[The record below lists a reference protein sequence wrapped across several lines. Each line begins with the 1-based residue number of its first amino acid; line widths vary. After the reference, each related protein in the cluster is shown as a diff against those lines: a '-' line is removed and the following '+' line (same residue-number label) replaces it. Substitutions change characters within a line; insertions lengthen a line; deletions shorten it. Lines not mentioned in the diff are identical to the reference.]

1 MASYPLLDQIETP
14 ADLRRLPREQL
25 PGLCEELRAFIP
37 ATTAGKAGHIRSS
50 LAVTELTVAL
60 HYQLRTPEDILI
72 WDVGHQAYV
81 HKVLTGRKKDFHL
94 NRQPD
99 GPSGFTRRE
108 ESPYD
113 PFGAGHSS
121 TALSA
126 LAGFAQ
132 ADRARGHARKRVAVV
147 GDGALNGGMAY
158 EALNFMGQEGYDV
171 CLVLN
176 DNQSSIDPNVGALQQ
191 KDSYQDWFEALGF
204 SYRPCPAADVESICQ
219 ALEALPSVGPQV
231 LHVRSEKPA
240 LAAQAAVSSTGEE
253 APTFQAAFAKAT
265 ERALAQNSRL
275 QVISPAMLSG
285 AGLSAAAQRFSD
297 RVWDVGIAEQHA
309 VTMAAGMAAA
319 GAPVLCH
326 LYSTFAQRAFD
337 QIVHDVVLQGL
348 PVVFALDR
356 AGLVGA
362 DGPTH
367 HGLFDVGMLQTLPAI
382 QIWAPSHPAALEALL
397 PQALALEKPVAIR
410 YPKDHGRQPTVP
422 FAGLRPHFWQRGQES
437 CILSVGSLA
446 PLAQAAVAGTGAAHL
461 HFPVL
466 KPFPEAELEQLL
478 KPFSRWLLLEELPEQ
493 GGVYGSL
500 LKLSR
505 QLNPREC
512 SRAGLPDR
520 FLAHGP
526 RDYLLAQSGLSLEE
540 LQDWLGK
547 P

>member
-14 ADLRRLPREQL
+14 ADLRRLPQEKL
-25 PGLCEELRAFIP
+25 PALCEELRTFIP
-37 ATTAGKAGHIRSS
+37 ATTAEKTGHIRSS

-60 HYQLRTPEDILI
+60 HYQLNTPDDILI

-81 HKVLTGRKKDFHL
+81 HKVLTGRKKHFHL
-94 NRQPD
+94 NRQPG

-132 ADRARGHARKRVAVV
+132 ADRARGRARKRVAVV

-158 EALNFMGQEGYDV
+158 EALNFMGQEGYHAW
-171 CLVLN
+171 LVLN
-176 DNQSSIDPNVGALQQ
+176 DNQSSIDPNVGALQLKQ
-191 KDSYQDWFEALGF
+191 SYRDWFEALGF
-204 SYRPCPAADVESICQ
+204 SYHSCPAAEVESLCR
-219 ALEALPSVGPQV
+219 ALEALPTRGPQV
-231 LHVRSEKPA
+231 LHLRSKKPVLGGSAGGASSGKEA
-240 LAAQAAVSSTGEE
+240 L
-253 APTFQAAFAKAT
+253 TFQAAFATAA
-265 ERALAQNSRL
+265 ERALDQNPRL
-275 QVISPAMLSG
+275 QVLSPAMLSG
-285 AGLSAAAQRFSD
+285 GGLSAAAQRFPD
-297 RVWDVGIAEQHA
+297 RVRDVGIAEQHA

-367 HGLFDVGMLQTLPAI
+367 HGIFDVGMLQSLPGI
-382 QIWAPSHPAALEALL
+382 QIWAPAHPAALEAML

-410 YPKDHGRQPTVP
+410 YPKDQGGQSAVP
-422 FAGLRPHFWQRGQES
+422 FAGLQPHFWQQGQRS
-437 CILSVGSLA
+437 CVLSVGSMA

-461 HFPVL
+461 HLPVL
-466 KPFPEAELEQLL
+466 KPFPEAELERLL
-478 KPFSRWLLLEELPEQ
+478 QPFSRWLLLEELPAQ
-493 GGVYGSL
+493 GGIYSAL
-500 LKLSR
+500 LKISR
-505 QLNPREC
+505 PLNPREC
-512 SRAGLPDR
+512 RRAGLPDR
-520 FLAHGP
+520 FLGHGP
-526 RDYLLAQSGLSLEE
+526 RDYLLAQSGLSIGEVQAWLEK
-540 LQDWLGK
+540 G
-547 P
+547 